1 MKAVT
6 VNVYFI
12 STNIERFKNNNNNTT
27 SLATY
32 RLVLT
37 CIALPFFWKLFISKK
52 KIPRVYFRRHDSVED
67 YSMFS

>member
-6 VNVYFI
+6 MNVYFI

-37 CIALPFFWKLFISKK
+37 YIPLPFFWKLFIAKK
-52 KIPRVYFRRHDSVED
+52 KIQRVYFRRHDSVED